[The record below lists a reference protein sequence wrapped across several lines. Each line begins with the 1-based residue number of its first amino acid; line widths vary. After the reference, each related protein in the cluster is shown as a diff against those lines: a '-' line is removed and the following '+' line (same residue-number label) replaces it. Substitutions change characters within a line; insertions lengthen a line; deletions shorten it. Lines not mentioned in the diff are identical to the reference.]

1 MQVAVY
7 SGSFDPLHK
16 GHLGILRRLAEL
28 YDAVYMVVSPQ
39 NPLKEKGKALNA
51 QQRLQAAR
59 AAVARYPGL
68 DGKVRLDDIEFSL
81 PQPSYTI
88 STLDALKA
96 REPGN
101 SFTLAIGADNLADI
115 RRWKDYRRILLDYSV
130 LVFPRRGTDL
140 DAAASSLL
148 SENPS
153 YRIEIIE
160 APLVDL
166 SSTLLR
172 GLLAEGE
179 DASDYLM

>member
-1 MQVAVY
+1 M
-7 SGSFDPLHK
+7 
-16 GHLGILRRLAEL
+16 
-28 YDAVYMVVSPQ
+28 
-39 NPLKEKGKALNA
+39 
-51 QQRLQAAR
+51 LQ
-59 AAVARYPGL
+59 
-68 DGKVRLDDIEFSL
+68 DT
-81 PQPSYTI
+81 SYTI
-88 STLDALKA
+88 DTLDALQR

-101 SFTLAIGADNLADI
+101 SFCLVMGADSLAGF

-179 DASDYLM
+179 DASAYLM